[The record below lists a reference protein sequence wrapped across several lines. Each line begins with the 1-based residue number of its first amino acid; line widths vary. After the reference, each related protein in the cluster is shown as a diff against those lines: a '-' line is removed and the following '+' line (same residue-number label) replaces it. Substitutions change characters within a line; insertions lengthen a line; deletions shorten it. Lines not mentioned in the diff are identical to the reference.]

1 MKKAFLFLA
10 CIAVQVKAQT
20 PQSYTTFEGT
30 TLNLYKWEGTYTM
43 ILSGTDTLNPGV
55 MTSWVNAMD
64 GTYGYYYSCT
74 DQNPICYTDVTCI
87 DGKSTIAR
95 VDATCGAGCGYVG
108 WTGIELLDTYFDAF
122 YNALAAHEQYSQE
135 PFYEFGRN
143 FWFYSDKL
151 EYQSDDP
158 IVTGYAV
165 FMRFMSMDYL
175 GLQGAD
181 FGRWTFPQ
189 FQNKVKELLNDYMA
203 DPDLNWSNTLGV
215 GKGIAGSD
223 LGATDLFASFCFYM
237 KENYGG
243 HAWVQ
248 NVWKYAGQRPDALTT
263 QDAVDNFI
271 IASSQAANTNLVSL
285 FQTWKWTPS
294 ASAIEFL
301 NSTLGTSGLNQETN
315 HVFVYP
321 NPTRGILYF
330 GSEIKSIKIYSQDG
344 KLVKNQDSEGSI
356 DIGDFPTGIYF
367 IEVTTLDNIRIKI
380 KIIKE

>member
-10 CIAVQVKAQT
+10 CIAVQVEAQT

-43 ILSGTDTLNPGV
+43 ILSGTDTLSPGV
-55 MTSWVNAMD
+55 MTDWVNAMD
-64 GTYGYYYSCT
+64 GTYVYYYSCT
-74 DQNPICYTDVTCI
+74 DQNPRCYTDVTCI

-95 VDATCGAGCGYVG
+95 VDATCGAGCGYLG
-108 WTGIELLDTYFDAF
+108 WTGIELANTFFDAF
-122 YNALAAHEQYSQE
+122 YKALATDEQYSQE

-189 FQNKVKELLNDYMA
+189 FQDKVKELLNAYMA
-203 DPDLNWSNTLGV
+203 DPDLNWSNTLGI
-215 GKGIAGSD
+215 GKGITGSG

-301 NSTLGTSGLNQETN
+301 NSTLGTSGLTQETN

-321 NPTRGILYF
+321 NPTRGILF
-330 GSEIKSIKIYSQDG
+330 FDSEIKSISIYSPDG
-344 KLVKNQDSEGSI
+344 KLLKNQDSVSSI
-356 DIGDFPTGIYF
+356 DMSDLSRGIYF
-367 IEVTTLDNIRIKI
+367 IEVTTLDNIRIKT
-380 KIIKE
+380 KILKE